1 MIEKLTNPK
10 TDNYFRF
17 KSIVLGN
24 EMPWYYEENTLSYK
38 TDENDPPLLSH
49 TFLRRPDKTKR
60 YPVPVSNL
68 VEDFEK
74 VVEDIIDFNHID
86 IHCIYRLNANMTQP
100 LVNAKTS
107 PPHVDHRDGFEHKN
121 MIIYLSDAGG
131 DTIVGEHRH
140 SPQEDDIIVFGGE
153 KHFHYFPLE
162 TRRVVLVMTYA

>member
-60 YPVPVSNL
+60 YPVSLSNL

-74 VVEDIIDFNHID
+74 VVEDIIEVNHID
-86 IHCIYRLNANMTQP
+86 IH
-100 LVNAKTS
+100 
-107 PPHVDHRDGFEHKN
+107 
-121 MIIYLSDAGG
+121 LSL
-131 DTIVGEHRH
+131 IH
-140 SPQEDDIIVFGGE
+140 I
-153 KHFHYFPLE
+153 
-162 TRRVVLVMTYA
+162 